1 MQIFSLDQAATK
13 AWGKHIQAQRREG
26 MLTLGS
32 GGGARSSCRFAGQW
46 AFDIVV
52 EDQYAGVL
60 PGKKGAA
67 AFRGYGTCLF
77 CLLFS

>member
-1 MQIFSLDQAATK
+1 
-13 AWGKHIQAQRREG
+13 